1 MHEAGYGKYLFL
13 LAIWLCLLA
22 RPDAAR
28 AMELEP
34 DTLQAWNQYI
44 QAMHARSRESMESG
58 QTFLRI
64 DAHPAKRRM
73 LREGR
78 VLVWPGTKGGRI
90 SVPSGLI
97 HDWVGTIFIPD
108 ATLDQVLA
116 VVRDFD
122 NYKDHYKPSVIES
135 KLLRNDGNH
144 PEFRLRFEK
153 KVLVVTATID
163 CTFREHF
170 VTVGPDRVWTRA
182 LSTSAQEV
190 ERPGETD
197 EHTLPDGT
205 GDGYLWRLGAE
216 SRFEAA
222 DGGVYLQLQAVGLSR
237 DVPILSR
244 WFLDPVVNRLS
255 RSAVE
260 ESLRRTRQAV
270 LELKS
275 GQRMATARQ

>member
-1 MHEAGYGKYLFL
+1 MHEAGYRSAIL
-13 LAIWLCLLA
+13 LLVIWLCLLA
-22 RPDAAR
+22 RPEAAR
-28 AMELEP
+28 AMELETG
-34 DTLQAWNQYI
+34 TLQAWNQYI
-44 QAMHARSRESMESG
+44 QAMQAPSKESMASG

-64 DAHPAKRRM
+64 DAHPAKRQM

-78 VLVWPGTKGGRI
+78 VLVWPGTGDGAI

-122 NYKDHYKPSVIES
+122 NYKDHYKPSVIGS
-135 KLLRNDGNH
+135 KLLGNDGNH

-153 KVLVVTATID
+153 KVLVVIATID

-170 VTVGPDRVWTRA
+170 VTVGPDRVWARA
-182 LSTSAQEV
+182 LSTSAQEI
-190 ERPGETD
+190 EHPGEAD
-197 EHTLPDGT
+197 ERTLPDGT

-222 DGGVYLQLQAVGLSR
+222 DGGVYLQLEAVGLSR
-237 DVPILSR
+237 DVPVLSR
-244 WFLDPVVNRLS
+244 WFLDPIVNRLS
-255 RSAVE
+255 RGAIE

-275 GQRMATARQ
+275 GQTTAAAR